1 MSAAAIC
8 CQSIYR
14 ITSGSRGVIECV
26 CAEKRLAARYAASCC
41 QLLSQRTSYLIFTLT
56 HTLSL
61 THLLP
66 VGVSL
71 ARGST
76 WQRVLAAR
84 ERKSW
89 RTVAYPT
96 QRTVIVWAMTIHYG
110 KRTCRSWPLQN
121 GRGSLFKATGGGLLW
136 TTTPAQ

>member
-76 WQRVLAAR
+76 WQQFLAAR
-84 ERKSW
+84 
-89 RTVAYPT
+89 
-96 QRTVIVWAMTIHYG
+96 
-110 KRTCRSWPLQN
+110 
-121 GRGSLFKATGGGLLW
+121 
-136 TTTPAQ
+136 